1 MALAIKPLPA
11 DAPDFYSAIVA
22 PTAAASVTNTK
33 FQDAVNDAVLFVPTQ
48 YSAADLLAQGFRCAR
63 EYPLFYHCRSG
74 DSDAKRI
81 QQHMSVIPQ
90 QFKHS
95 VSIEYERLFAI
106 GGRDGRFQANR
117 FLVQQS
123 KHFRGV
129 VA

>member
-11 DAPDFYSAIVA
+11 DAPDFYSAIVS
-22 PTAAASVTNTK
+22 PTAAAITVK
-33 FQDAVNDAVLFVPTQ
+33 DAVNDALLFVPTQ
-48 YSAADLLAQGFRCAR
+48 FSAADLLAQGFRCAR

-74 DSDAKRI
+74 DSDAERI
-81 QQHMSVIPQ
+81 QKHMSVIPQ

-129 VA
+129 DA

>member
-11 DAPDFYSAIVA
+11 DAPDFYSAIVS
-22 PTAAASVTNTK
+22 PTAAAITVK
-33 FQDAVNDAVLFVPTQ
+33 DAVNDAVLFVPTQ

-63 EYPLFYHCRSG
+63 EYPQMWHCRG
-74 DSDAKRI
+74 GESDGKWI
-81 QQHMSVIPQ
+81 QKHMAVIPQ

-129 VA
+129 

>member
-1 MALAIKPLPA
+1 MAKPIIKSLPD
-11 DAPDFYSAIVA
+11 DAPDFYSAIVS
-22 PTAAASVTNTK
+22 PTADAITVK
-33 FQDAVNDAVLFVPTQ
+33 DAVNDAVLFVPTQ
-48 YSAADLLAQGFRCAR
+48 YSAADLLAQGFRYAR

-74 DSDAKRI
+74 DSDAERI
-81 QQHMSVIPQ
+81 QKHMSVIPQ

>member
-11 DAPDFYSAIVA
+11 DAPDFYSAIVS
-22 PTAAASVTNTK
+22 PTADPITVK
-33 FQDAVNDAVLFVPTQ
+33 DAVNDAVLFVPTQ
-48 YSAADLLAQGFRCAR
+48 HSAADLLAQGFRCAR

-74 DSDAKRI
+74 DSDAKLI
-81 QQHMSVIPQ
+81 QKHMSVIPQ

-117 FLVQQS
+117 FLVEQS

>member
-11 DAPDFYSAIVA
+11 DAPDFYSAIVS
-22 PTAAASVTNTK
+22 PTAAAITVK
-33 FQDAVNDAVLFVPTQ
+33 DAVNDAVLFVPTQ
-48 YSAADLLAQGFRCAR
+48 FSAADLLAQGFRCAR

-81 QQHMSVIPQ
+81 QQHMAVIPQ

-95 VSIEYERLFAI
+95 VSVEYERLFAI

>member
-11 DAPDFYSAIVA
+11 DAPDFYSAIVS
-22 PTAAASVTNTK
+22 PTADAITVK
-33 FQDAVNDAVLFVPTQ
+33 DAVNDAVLFVPTQ

-81 QQHMSVIPQ
+81 QKHMSVIPQ

-95 VSIEYERLFAI
+95 VSVEYERLFAI

>member
-22 PTAAASVTNTK
+22 KTEAAITVK
-33 FQDAVNDAVLFVPTQ
+33 DAVNDAVLFVPTQ
-48 YSAADLLAQGFRCAR
+48 YSAADLLAQGFRCAH

-81 QQHMSVIPQ
+81 QKHMSVIPQ

-129 VA
+129 EA

>member
-11 DAPDFYSAIVA
+11 DAPDFYSAIVS
-22 PTAAASVTNTK
+22 PTAPAITVK
-33 FQDAVNDAVLFVPTQ
+33 DAVNDAVLFVPTQ

-74 DSDAKRI
+74 DSDAERTQK
-81 QQHMSVIPQ
+81 HMSVIPQ

-95 VSIEYERLFAI
+95 VSVEYERLFAI

-129 VA
+129 

>member
-22 PTAAASVTNTK
+22 PTADASVANTTV
-33 FQDAVNDAVLFVPTQ
+33 QDAVLFVPTQ

-123 KHFRGV
+123 KHFRWV

>member
-22 PTAAASVTNTK
+22 KTEATIVANTTVK
-33 FQDAVNDAVLFVPTQ
+33 DAVNDAQLFVPKAVT
-48 YSAADLLAQGFRCAR
+48 AAELRAQGFMR
-63 EYPLFYHCRSG
+63 EREQPQMWHCRG
-74 DSDAKRI
+74 GECDAKRI
-81 QQHMSVIPQ
+81 QKHMSVIPQ

-129 VA
+129 

>member
-11 DAPDFYSAIVA
+11 DAPDFYSAIVS
-22 PTAAASVTNTK
+22 PTAAAITVK
-33 FQDAVNDAVLFVPTQ
+33 DAVNDAVLFVPTQ

-74 DSDAKRI
+74 DSDAERI
-81 QQHMSVIPQ
+81 QKHMSVIPQ

-129 VA
+129 

>member
-11 DAPDFYSAIVA
+11 DAPDFYSAIVS
-22 PTAAASVTNTK
+22 PTAAAITVK
-33 FQDAVNDAVLFVPTQ
+33 DAVNDAVLFVPTQ

-81 QQHMSVIPQ
+81 QNHMSVIPQ

-95 VSIEYERLFAI
+95 VSVEYERLFAI

-129 VA
+129 

>member
-11 DAPDFYSAIVA
+11 DAPDFYSAIVS
-22 PTAAASVTNTK
+22 PTAAAITVK
-33 FQDAVNDAVLFVPTQ
+33 DAVNDALLFVPTQ
-48 YSAADLLAQGFRCAR
+48 FSAADLLAQGFRCAR

-74 DSDAKRI
+74 DSDAERI
-81 QQHMSVIPQ
+81 QKHMSVIPQ

-129 VA
+129 

>member
-11 DAPDFYSAIVA
+11 DAPDFYSAIVS
-22 PTAAASVTNTK
+22 PTAPAITVK
-33 FQDAVNDAVLFVPTQ
+33 DAVNDAVLFVPTQ

-81 QQHMSVIPQ
+81 QKHMSVIPQ

-129 VA
+129 